1 MGGIKLGRWLGF
13 PVELRISFLI
23 VLGFVTLDGLAR
35 GHPLLSVAMLLLTF
49 FGVLLHELGHA
60 VVARRLGVPIAGI
73 DLHVFGGA
81 AKMLG
86 MPRSARDEILI
97 AAAGPAVSL
106 ALAAV
111 GGLLYALTGFVG
123 FFYLLWINLLLGVFN
138 LLPALP
144 MDGGRIFRAAL
155 SRRMGRVRATDLSV
169 KVAKGVAVALGLYGL
184 ISGSIWLVALAV
196 MLWVMAQNERAQMHL
211 WSYTGGSSGG
221 SGQTYGS
228 SATRGSSGRSAHH
241 VGRDQVEVFDRD
253 GRRVDAA
260 PQGGATISHGGMAF
274 TVHEEIVGGVR
285 RWVLCDPEG
294 RVLLRSEHP
303 LN

>member
-13 PVELRISFLI
+13 PVEVRVSFLI
-23 VLGFVTLDGLAR
+23 LLGVVSLDGLVR
-35 GHPLLSVAMLLLTF
+35 GHPLLSIALLVITF
-49 FGVLLHELGHA
+49 LGVLLHELGHA
-60 VVARRLGVPIAGI
+60 VVARRVGVPIAGI

-86 MPRSARDEILI
+86 MPKSARDEILI

-106 ALAAV
+106 ALAAI

-155 SRRMGRVRATDLSV
+155 SRRMGRVRATELSV
-169 KVAKGVAVALGLYGL
+169 KVAKGLAIAMGLYGL
-184 ISGSIWLVALAV
+184 VSANIWLAALAV
-196 MLWVMAQNERAQMHL
+196 MLWFMAANERAQMHL
-211 WSYTGGSSGG
+211 WSYGAGDGYGRGGGFGSGG
-221 SGQTYGS
+221 FGGGGGPID
-228 SATRGSSGRSAHH
+228 RE
-241 VGRDQVEVFDRD
+241 QVEVLDRR
-253 GRRVDAA
+253 GRRVDRSAGQPVSHA
-260 PQGGATISHGGMAF
+260 GASFTVEEELVGGM
-274 TVHEEIVGGVR
+274 R
-285 RWVLCDPEG
+285 RWVLRDPEG